1 MTILPRLRAHR
12 ARHIAM
18 KGLASKSATAIA
30 EILGVPSSFNTPTQ
44 SDSLVPSASTTAVDS
59 PAPDA
64 SAAPAGLKMHD
75 LTTSSKSVMDYFREK
90 LAAKSTRPS
99 EASTP
104 TAVASPAAD
113 DYDDRPRGGLGLGAS
128 RLRVEAAVEVDEYEE
143 RPRGGLGASR
153 LAMSMGM
160 MSFVQATTQTTVAL
174 GDDTEQ
180 LQGEDIG
187 NADAQQTKKRKHKED
202 RVDDDASVSDA
213 GAVEKKK
220 KKKQKKKAAA
230 STDDDAPGEDMATQS
245 KKKRK
250 KESKGVDSEA
260 LSKEKSKK
268 RKTKREAAAADP

>member
-30 EILGVPSSFNTPTQ
+30 EILGVPSSSNTPTQ
-44 SDSLVPSASTTAVDS
+44 SGSLASSASTTAVDS

-90 LAAKSTRPS
+90 LAAKSTRSS

-128 RLRVEAAVEVDEYEE
+128 RLRVEAAVEVDAYEE

-160 MSFVQATTQTTVAL
+160 MSFVQSTTQPMVAL

-180 LQGEDIG
+180 PRGGDIG
-187 NADAQQTKKRKHKED
+187 NADVQKPKKRKQKD
-202 RVDDDASVSDA
+202 QVDDDASVPDA
-213 GAVEKKK
+213 EAVEKKK
-220 KKKQKKKAAA
+220 KKKAAA
-230 STDDDAPGEDMATQS
+230 STDGDAPGEDMDTQS

-260 LSKEKSKK
+260 PSKEKSKK
-268 RKTKREAAAADP
+268 RRKTREATAAGP